1 MRTDGIKL
9 HEFIEFTMLT
19 IFKLSSI
26 KFAMKTFAHKMKK
39 KINKITLIKLIT
51 SARLK
56 SCRFVVSMFI
66 MYTVIFQWLC

>member
-1 MRTDGIKL
+1 MRTNGIKL

-19 IFKLSSI
+19 IFILSSM
-26 KFAMKTFAHKMKK
+26 KFAMKTFAHKIKK

-56 SCRFVVSMFI
+56 SREFVISVFI
-66 MYTVIFQWLC
+66 I